1 MIDISEFNMV
11 ETICAT
17 GSLTKAS
24 EALFVSQPT
33 LSKRLARL
41 EDQLGAKLFH
51 RAPSGLKPT
60 LIANYLVDS
69 ANPIKAR
76 VSSIER
82 QVERILAHDQ
92 GEVRIGV
99 GPIIEQV
106 LLPAVLI
113 ELTNQSGNVRFSVL
127 TERAAVLI
135 EQLKSGALDVI
146 AGPFGANNSDLEED
160 GITSIDLI
168 HERTVNVARADHP
181 IFVTKNP
188 NFVEYAYAAP
198 PLQGTMQS
206 SVPSGLERRRL
217 SSDNYT
223 LLKKVALETD
233 YICGGPKEIFRA
245 ELEAGTMR
253 EIPDSPSLEWRS
265 ACLFRTEAL
274 ETPLVRLFV
283 DTLIRC
289 RDEYLKQ
296 H

>member
-1 MIDISEFNMV
+1 MIDISEFTMV

-41 EDQLGAKLFH
+41 EEQLGAKLFH
-51 RAPSGLKPT
+51 RASNGLKPT

-82 QVERILAHDQ
+82 QIERILSHDQ
-92 GEVRIGV
+92 GEIRIGV

-113 ELTNQSGNVRFSVL
+113 KLTNHSGNVRFSVL
-127 TERAAVLI
+127 TERATVLI
-135 EQLKSGALDVI
+135 EKLKSGELDVI
-146 AGPFGANNSDLEED
+146 AGPFGVTAQELEED
-160 GITSIDLI
+160 GLTSIKLI
-168 HERTVNVARADHP
+168 HERTINVARSEHP
-181 IFVTKNP
+181 IFNTKNP
-188 NFVEYAYAAP
+188 NFLDYAYASP

-206 SVPSGLERRRL
+206 EVRSGLERRRL

-223 LLKKVALETD
+223 LVKKVALETD

-245 ELEAGTMR
+245 ELESGSMR
-253 EIPDSPSLEWRS
+253 EVPDSPSIEWRS
-265 ACLFRTEAL
+265 SCLFKNEAL
-274 ETPLVRLFV
+274 ETPLVSLFV
-283 DTLIRC
+283 DTLLEC
-289 RDEYLKQ
+289 RDEYLAV

>member
-1 MIDISEFNMV
+1 MIDIAEFTMV

-24 EALFVSQPT
+24 EALFISQPT

-51 RAPSGLKPT
+51 RASSGLKPT
-60 LIANYLVDS
+60 LIATYLVDS
-69 ANPIKAR
+69 ANPVKAR

-82 QVERILAHDQ
+82 QIERILSHDQ

-113 ELTNQSGNVRFSVL
+113 KITNSSGNVRFSVL
-127 TERAAVLI
+127 TERASVLT
-135 EQLKSGALDVI
+135 EKLKSGELDVI
-146 AGPFGANNSDLEED
+146 AGPFGASSQNLEED
-160 GITSIDLI
+160 GLTSIELI
-168 HERTVNVARADHP
+168 HERTINVARFGHP
-181 IFVTKNP
+181 IFKSKKP
-188 NFVEYAYAAP
+188 NFLEYAYASP
-198 PLQGTMQS
+198 PLQGTMAS
-206 SVPSGLERRRL
+206 SVPGGLERRRL

-223 LLKKVALETD
+223 LVKKVALETD

-253 EIPDSPSLEWRS
+253 EVPNSPSLEWRS
-265 ACLFRTEAL
+265 SCLFKTESL

-283 DTLIRC
+283 DTLIEC
-289 RDEYLKQ
+289 RDEYLEA